1 MTRLTSKD
9 RKSEPKQDFGLPAE
23 RKYPMPDRKH
33 AANAKARAE
42 QQYEKGN
49 LSAAQKK
56 QVDAK
61 AAKKLKAKP

>member
-1 MTRLTSKD
+1 MSRLTSKD
-9 RKSEPKQDFGLPAE
+9 RKSEPKQDFGLPGE

-42 QQYEKGN
+42 QQFEKGN

-56 QVDAK
+56 TIDAK
-61 AAKKLKAKP
+61 ANKKLKSK